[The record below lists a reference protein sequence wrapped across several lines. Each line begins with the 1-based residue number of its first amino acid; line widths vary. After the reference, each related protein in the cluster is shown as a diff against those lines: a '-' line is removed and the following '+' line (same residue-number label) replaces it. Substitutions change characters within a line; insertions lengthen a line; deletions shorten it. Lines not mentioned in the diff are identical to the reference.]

1 MSLADLLPAP
11 KNRLAPPAQKS
22 AGAPGGSVRS
32 LQVAGKKTIPP
43 YGNRA
48 GYIPRTD
55 ADFDDGGAFPEIH
68 RLQFPLGMGRRDN
81 SGMSTALATISVSA
95 DGDVDYTGVVT
106 QRIRKDQLV
115 QKSLDDLRPKDPSA
129 EELARPDA
137 ETEQAVTDKTRQ
149 ALEKLIETR
158 ISAAQPRSGPV
169 EKAVG
174 NGPTYVRY
182 TGAKDGETRIIRM
195 QELPVDPIE
204 PAKFKHMKAPAAP
217 PSPPV
222 PIMHSPQRKVTV
234 EDQRMWRIP
243 PCVSNWKNTK
253 GYTIAADKRLAA
265 DGRGLQE
272 VQINDNFAAFSETL
286 YLAERNARSELA
298 ARQEMQSRIEM
309 KKREMKEQQ
318 LRELAAEAREQRGGI
333 DGALRHTL
341 AESYEDANVAEEAE
355 VEALEEREEIRHERR
370 RELQRDLR
378 MSHMGKNARQ
388 SKMERDANR
397 DVSEQ
402 IALGKRAGGGGG
414 DALFDQR
421 LFNQSQGMSSGFGA
435 EDSYNAYD
443 KDLFRGNVASH
454 VYRPSASIDEETNV
468 QAMLDAAAASSG
480 KFQPDRGFRGAETT
494 VEMRASGRSKP
505 VQFESGPMDTLLDGA
520 VADDRIVQPQAT
532 AAPEQDPFGMDKFL
546 TDAKRG
552 KPLAHIGSQGF
563 MQASGGS
570 GPSDGYS
577 KSISTSSST
586 IQDT

>member
-1 MSLADLLPAP
+1 M
-11 KNRLAPPAQKS
+11 
-22 AGAPGGSVRS
+22 
-32 LQVAGKKTIPP
+32 
-43 YGNRA
+43 
-48 GYIPRTD
+48 
-55 ADFDDGGAFPEIH
+55 
-68 RLQFPLGMGRRDN
+68 
-81 SGMSTALATISVSA
+81 
-95 DGDVDYTGVVT
+95 
-106 QRIRKDQLV
+106 
-115 QKSLDDLRPKDPSA
+115 
-129 EELARPDA
+129 
-137 ETEQAVTDKTRQ
+137 
-149 ALEKLIETR
+149 
-158 ISAAQPRSGPV
+158 
-169 EKAVG
+169 G

-298 ARQEMQSRIEM
+298 ARQDMQSRIEM

-341 AESYEDANVAEEAE
+341 AESYDDANVAEEAE

-577 KSISTSSST
+577 KVHSGRVGFSEARERSRSPPRPAHAPGPPATELAPPRRRHSSPSPHRRQRSRTPDHSPARRRHDSRSPARKRSTPPRRRHRSRSPSYSPVRSRRLDSRSPARHRRSRSPVQ
-586 IQDT
+586 QDSRRRHRSPSPAPDRHRRRSAERSPSPPRRHRARSPSPDSADSDDDERARRERQKRRRE